1 MFFPFFDP
9 TFFILIPALLISMYA
24 QYKVKSTFNKYLDVA
39 ASKGYTG
46 AEVARDILQQKG
58 MQDVTVERA
67 EGRGSLNDHYDPR
80 SKTVRLSSEV
90 YNGRSLASLGVAA
103 HETGHAVQHA
113 VEYLPLNI
121 RHTLLPAANFGSKLG
136 LPLGIFG
143 FFFFRSQFLVQLG
156 LVIFAGA
163 VLFQIVTLPVEFN
176 ASTRAIEFLRNGNYL
191 ASDEVKPTKKVLN
204 AAALTYVAAVLVS
217 IGHMLRL
224 LMMASML
231 DDN

>member
-24 QYKVKSTFNKYLDVA
+24 QYKVKSTFNKYLNVA
-39 ASKGYTG
+39 ASRGYTG

-58 MQDVTVERA
+58 IRNVTIERA
-67 EGRGSLNDHYDPR
+67 QESLSDHYDPR
-80 SKTVRLSSEV
+80 SKTVRLSPEV
-90 YNGRSLASLGVAA
+90 YNGRSVASLGVAA

-121 RHTLLPAANFGSKLG
+121 RHTLLPVANFGSKLG

-143 FFFFRSQFLVQLG
+143 FFFFRSEFMVHLG
-156 LVIFAGA
+156 LIIFAGA

-176 ASTRAIEFLRNGNYL
+176 ASARAIDFLRNGDYL
-191 ASDEVKPTKKVLN
+191 ARDEVKPAKKVLN

-231 DDN
+231 DDD

>member
-39 ASKGYTG
+39 ASRGYTG
-46 AEVARDILQQKG
+46 AEVAKDILQQKG
-58 MQDVTVERA
+58 VRNVTVERA
-67 EGRGSLNDHYDPR
+67 EGSLSDHYDPR
-80 SKTVRLSSEV
+80 SKTVRLSPEV
-90 YNGRSLASLGVAA
+90 YDGRSLASLGVAA

-121 RHTLLPAANFGSKLG
+121 RHTLLPVANFGSKLG
-136 LPLGIFG
+136 LPLGVFG
-143 FFFFRSQFLVQLG
+143 FIFFKSQFMVHLG
-156 LVIFAGA
+156 LIIFSGA
-163 VLFQIVTLPVEFN
+163 LLFQIVTLPVEFN
-176 ASTRAIEFLRNGNYL
+176 ASARAIEFLRNGDYL
-191 ASDEVKPTKKVLN
+191 AHDEVKPTKKVLN
-204 AAALTYVAAVLVS
+204 AAAFTYVAAVLVS